1 MGHKGMIR
9 TAILLIAAASFLAVG
24 VRAQDEPSVADAA
37 RRSRQQKQASAKPSS
52 VITDDTLRPAP
63 TTAAA
68 APSAL
73 PADAPATTTE
83 ASTQAAESPEQKASE
98 TDDEAGQK
106 KRDIAK
112 LKEEIAQKQQQLKFL
127 KSDLALKQDTF
138 YSNPDHQHDADGKT
152 KLDSVK
158 SDIKQAEDEL
168 AALQAKLAGLGPAA
182 EAEPAKPSER

>member
-9 TAILLIAAASFLAVG
+9 TAILLIAAASFVALG

-37 RRSRQQKQASAKPSS
+37 RRSRQQKQAPAKPSS
-52 VITDDTLRPAP
+52 VITNDTLRPAP
-63 TTAAA
+63 TTSA

-73 PADAPATTTE
+73 PADAPATTTQ

-98 TDDEAGQK
+98 TADEAEQK

-168 AALQAKLAGLGPAA
+168 AALQAKLAGLGPTA
-182 EAEPAKPSER
+182 EAAPAPPSER

>member
-1 MGHKGMIR
+1 MGHKGKIR
-9 TAILLIAAASFLAVG
+9 TAILLIAAASFLALG
-24 VRAQDEPSVADAA
+24 VRAQGEPSVADAA
-37 RRSRQQKQASAKPSS
+37 RRARQQKQASAKSSS
-52 VITDDTLRPAP
+52 VITNDTLRPAP

-83 ASTQAAESPEQKASE
+83 AGTLAAESPEGKASE
-98 TDDEAGQK
+98 TEDEAEQK
-106 KRDIAK
+106 KRDTAK

-138 YSNPDHQHDADGKT
+138 YSNPDHQHDADGKN

-168 AALQAKLAGLGPAA
+168 AALQAKISGLGPAA
-182 EAEPAKPSER
+182 EAKPTPPSRP

>member
-1 MGHKGMIR
+1 MGHRGIIR
-9 TAILLIAAASFLAVG
+9 TFILLIAAASFVTLG

-37 RRSRQQKQASAKPSS
+37 RRARQQKQASAKPSS

-63 TTAAA
+63 ATAAA

-73 PADAPATTTE
+73 PAEAPAPTTQ
-83 ASTQAAESPEQKASE
+83 ASTEAAESAERKAPE
-98 TDDEAGQK
+98 TDDEAEQK

-138 YSNPDHQHDADGKT
+138 YSNPEHQHDADGKT

>member
-1 MGHKGMIR
+1 MGHKGIIR
-9 TAILLIAAASFLAVG
+9 IFILFIAAASFVTLG

-37 RRSRQQKQASAKPSS
+37 RRARQQKQASAKPSS

-63 TTAAA
+63 ATAAA

-73 PADAPATTTE
+73 PAEAPAPTAQ
-83 ASTQAAESPEQKASE
+83 ASTEAAESAERKASE
-98 TDDEAGQK
+98 TDDEAEQK

-138 YSNPDHQHDADGKT
+138 YSNPDHQHDADGKN

-168 AALQAKLAGLGPAA
+168 AALQAKISDLGPAA
-182 EAEPAKPSER
+182 EAKPTPPSRP

>member
-1 MGHKGMIR
+1 MGTVWEKLFKNSPPPANDSR
-9 TAILLIAAASFLAVG
+9 ALAV
-24 VRAQDEPSVADAA
+24 RYEPGEET
-37 RRSRQQKQASAKPSS
+37 ASAKPPS
-52 VITDDTLRPAP
+52 VVTNDTLRPAP

-73 PADAPATTTE
+73 PADAPATATE
-83 ASTQAAESPEQKASE
+83 ASTQAAESAEQKASE
-98 TDDEAGQK
+98 TADEAEQK

-182 EAEPAKPSER
+182 EAEPAPPSER

>member
-9 TAILLIAAASFLAVG
+9 TAILLIAAASFVALG

-52 VITDDTLRPAP
+52 VITNDTLRPAP
-63 TTAAA
+63 TPAP

-73 PADAPATTTE
+73 PADAPATSTE
-83 ASTQAAESPEQKASE
+83 DSTEAAESPERKAE
-98 TDDEAGQK
+98 TDDEAEQK
-106 KRDIAK
+106 KRDVAK

-182 EAEPAKPSER
+182 GRERTPASQP